1 MEKEKKRETRMQFQ
15 NRTTTTITTGMDVR
29 PDKLTSSFFFLAG
42 SESNTDFVKRKRD
55 SL

>member
-15 NRTTTTITTGMDVR
+15 NRTTTTTGMDVR
-29 PDKLTSSFFFLAG
+29 PDKLTSSFFFTG